1 MQLPRWIDLNER
13 NRCDE
18 EIEPTA
24 GIDESGRID
33 DVERRG
39 DVITVLIR
47 RVVRPNTMGGI

>member
-47 RVVRPNTMGGI
+47 RVVRPNTMEGI